1 MSRAYLR
8 AGALAGLLALGAI
21 GCGGGPRNCLVIP
34 AQIELV
40 EERRTA
46 ALTELENTA
55 HQVDRMHASIERV
68 QARLVELKAEK
79 AFLDSLRD
87 AGDEEGGQQQ

>member
-1 MSRAYLR
+1 MRNAWLR
-8 AGALAGLLALGAI
+8 GGALLGLLAVGAV
-21 GCGGGPRNCLVIP
+21 GCGGGIRNCLVIP

-55 HQVDRMHASIERV
+55 HQVDRMHSSIERV
-68 QARLVELKAEK
+68 RARLEELRAEK
-79 AFLDSLRD
+79 VFLDSLTVS
-87 AGDEEGGQQQ
+87 GDEEGGQ